1 MKKIPAAFLI
11 AAVIGVGVAIYTAY
25 EYITGQFSSACTIS
39 SSISCAGVAASGHTS
54 LFGIPFWSTGLVWFP
69 LLLVLGLITS
79 KFGARAVNSE
89 ILLPILMIG
98 NAFTIYLWY
107 LELAV
112 IHIICPFCVS
122 LYIVNYFLTGIVF
135 VELFKYGPDLGE
147 TTTTVEPEKESSM
160 PAGSLSAT

>member
-1 MKKIPAAFLI
+1 MKKLPAAFLI
-11 AAVIGVGVAIYTAY
+11 AAAIGVGIAVYTAY

-69 LLLVLGLITS
+69 LLLVLGLVTS

-98 NAFTIYLWY
+98 NSFTIYLWY

-122 LYIVNYFLTGIVF
+122 LYIVNYFLTGVVF
-135 VELFKYGPDLGE
+135 VELFKSGSDLGE
-147 TTTTVEPEKESSM
+147 TTAAVEQEEGSGMS
-160 PAGSLSAT
+160 AGSLGPT

>member
-1 MKKIPAAFLI
+1 LNKLSATYLILAAS
-11 AAVIGVGVAIYTAY
+11 GVGLAIYTAY
-25 EYITGQFSSACTIS
+25 EYVTGDFSRFCTINQDF
-39 SSISCAGVAASGHTS
+39 SCGGVAASGHTS

-69 LLLVLGLITS
+69 LLLVLGLVTS
-79 KFGARAVNSE
+79 RSGSRAVNSE

-122 LYIVNYFLTGIVF
+122 LYIINYFLTGVVL
-135 VELFKYGPDLGE
+135 VELFRSSPDIGE
-147 TTTTVEPEKESSM
+147 TTTVEPEKESSM
-160 PAGSLSAT
+160 SAGSLSST